1 MSNQGVNRRSNSAN
15 RRSNLNSNKWANEF
29 AHNPYI
35 GSFHRRQKITN
46 WTSRTRSLLPSS
58 SPHVGT
64 FRHSPQTTSQGLK
77 ELLWEENSLTMPF
90 ISQIQLAQQNKYA
103 KRHIAK
109 KALDEIPST
118 RFAAADSNH
127 ADAPICAI
135 CLESFVDGD
144 ELRTLNC
151 GHCFHRG
158 CVDIWLLGTL
168 SEESL
173 VTSNCPTCRR
183 DLSSSSSTVL
193 VNISDIGA
201 SGIDVVTPSDDSS
214 SSSEDIPREC
224 FLRIGQ
230 FLFEQGNLRDDTER
244 SPSEDSPSISAHDL
258 DLPSITMS
266 SAHTCEE

>member
-1 MSNQGVNRRSNSAN
+1 M
-15 RRSNLNSNKWANEF
+15 
-29 AHNPYI
+29 
-35 GSFHRRQKITN
+35 
-46 WTSRTRSLLPSS
+46 
-58 SPHVGT
+58 
-64 FRHSPQTTSQGLK
+64 
-77 ELLWEENSLTMPF
+77 
-90 ISQIQLAQQNKYA
+90 
-103 KRHIAK
+103 
-109 KALDEIPST
+109 
-118 RFAAADSNH
+118 
-127 ADAPICAI
+127 CAI

-173 VTSNCPTCRR
+173 VTSICPTCRR

-201 SGIDVVTPSDDSS
+201 LGIDAVSPSDDSS

-244 SPSEDSPSISAHDL
+244 SPSDDSPYTGAHGL
-258 DLPSITMS
+258 AIPPLTIS
-266 SAHTCEE
+266 SAHSCEE

>member
-1 MSNQGVNRRSNSAN
+1 MSDLDVKRRNNRR
-15 RRSNLNSNKWANEF
+15 LNNQAKKWANEF

-35 GSFHRRQKITN
+35 GSFHRKQKMTN
-46 WTSRTRSLLPSS
+46 LASTTHSLLPSS

-77 ELLWEENSLTMPF
+77 ELLWEENNLAMPF

-103 KRHIAK
+103 KRHVAK
-109 KALDEIPST
+109 KALDDIPST
-118 RFAAADSNH
+118 RFASSGTST
-127 ADAPICAI
+127 DAPVCAI

-144 ELRTLNC
+144 ELRTLSC

-168 SEESL
+168 SEDSL
-173 VTSNCPTCRR
+173 VTSICPTCRR

-193 VNISDIGA
+193 VNIS
-201 SGIDVVTPSDDSS
+201 VVESSAADAVMSPSDDSS
-214 SSSEDIPREC
+214 SISEDIPREC

-230 FLFEQGNLRDDTER
+230 FLFEQSNLPDDADQT
-244 SPSEDSPSISAHDL
+244 PSEDSPYAGVHGFA
-258 DLPSITMS
+258 LPALTTPSM
-266 SAHTCEE
+266 HFGGE